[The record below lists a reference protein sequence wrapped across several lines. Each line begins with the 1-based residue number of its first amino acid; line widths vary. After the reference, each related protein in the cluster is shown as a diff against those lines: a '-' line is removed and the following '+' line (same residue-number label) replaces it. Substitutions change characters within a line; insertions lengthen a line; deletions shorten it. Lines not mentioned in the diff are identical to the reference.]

1 MNRIKKLTTLATLA
15 ITLASAPLFAL
26 EPPKTDEEKTLYTIG
41 LIVARQM
48 GVFNLS
54 TDELARVKQGLDDGI
69 AGVKPAVEIADFNGK
84 VQDLA
89 KARRKALGDKQA
101 VAGQAFL
108 EKAAKEKGA
117 VKTASGMVYV
127 LLAEGKGESPKA
139 ADVVKVNYRGTPI
152 DGKEFDSSYKRGK
165 PLEFKLDNV
174 IKCWTEGVQNM
185 KPGGKARLVCPPQL
199 AYGDNG
205 AGEMILPGATLDF
218 EVELLEVKPAAAAKP
233 DITVPAKPAAPVK
246 IESDKK

>member
-1 MNRIKKLTTLATLA
+1 MFRILTSLLTIL
-15 ITLASAPLFAL
+15 IASTAFAA
-26 EPPKTDEEKTLYTIG
+26 EAPKTEEQKTFYAVGLSVSKSLSVFSLTPAELELVVQGLTDGQSGKKIEIDSATYTGKI
-41 LIVARQM
+41 Q
-48 GVFNLS
+48 
-54 TDELARVKQGLDDGI
+54 ELAKT
-69 AGVKPAVEIADFNGK
+69 
-84 VQDLA
+84 
-89 KARRKALGDKQA
+89 RRKALGDKQA

-139 ADVVKVNYRGTPI
+139 ADVVKVNYRGTLI

-218 EVELLEVKPAAAAKP
+218 EVELLEVKQTAAAKP
-233 DITVPAKPAAPVK
+233 EVTAPAKPAAPVR